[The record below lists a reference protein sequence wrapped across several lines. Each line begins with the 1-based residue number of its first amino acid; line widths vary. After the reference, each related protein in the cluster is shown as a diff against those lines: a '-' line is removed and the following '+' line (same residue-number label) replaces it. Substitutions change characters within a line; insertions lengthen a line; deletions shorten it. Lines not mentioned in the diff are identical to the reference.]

1 MNLLFHHIAQR
12 LVHYLMPLHVIFTEE
27 ARRYNRHGKM
37 PTATLGALVPGVQ
50 VTVVA
55 HLDGLGL
62 KSCAQT
68 GFDLFGARQGSTLRN
83 GFTVTPA

>member
-1 MNLLFHHIAQR
+1 
-12 LVHYLMPLHVIFTEE
+12 MPLHVIFTEE
-27 ARRYNRHGKM
+27 ARSYHGHGKM
-37 PTATLGALVPGVQ
+37 SAAALGAFVPGVQ

-62 KSCAQT
+62 KGCAQARL
-68 GFDLFGARQGSTLRN
+68 DLFGACQGSTLRN